1 MPLPVPLAPV
11 RIVSQF
17 ALLAAVHAH
26 AENVV
31 TETGVPAPPNA
42 LMEMLV
48 GAAE

>member
-1 MPLPVPLAPV
+1 MPLAPE
-11 RIVSQF
+11 RIVSQL

-31 TETGVPAPPNA
+31 TETAVPAPPNA

-48 GAAE
+48 GATE